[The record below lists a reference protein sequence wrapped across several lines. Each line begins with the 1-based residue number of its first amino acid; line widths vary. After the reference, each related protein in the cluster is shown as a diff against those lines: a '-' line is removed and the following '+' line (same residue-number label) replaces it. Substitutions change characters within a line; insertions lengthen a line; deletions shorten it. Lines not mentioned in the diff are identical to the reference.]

1 MFVLGTAGAFL
12 LPYKQ
17 TTERTPHLPGKVTY
31 EKEADAIEKYLKIA
45 DSCELVTP
53 YKNVE
58 KRNTYTMSANTNT
71 FMSKVEAYE
80 KVFARIR
87 GE

>member
-17 TTERTPHLPGKVTY
+17 TTERTPHLPGKVMY
-31 EKEADAIEKYLKIA
+31 EKEAEAIDNYLKIA

-58 KRNTYTMSANTNT
+58 KRNTFTMSTTTNT

-80 KVFARIR
+80 
-87 GE
+87 

>member
-1 MFVLGTAGAFL
+1 M
-12 LPYKQ
+12 
-17 TTERTPHLPGKVTY
+17 TY

-45 DSCELVTP
+45 DNCELVTP